1 MLTYKIA
8 NSQQKPIGLPDR
20 GREVLTTVGG
30 EPELETEIVDP
41 ALERTSL
48 DDDSLGRA
56 ALNQVLELSRRGV
69 EGLKLGRLGAG
80 LIQTGDRLEFSEI

>member
-1 MLTYKIA
+1 MVFLFPGSHRLIYPFLRSLAHI
-8 NSQQKPIGLPDR
+8 SFG
-20 GREVLTTVGG
+20 
-30 EPELETEIVDP
+30 

-80 LIQTGDRLEFSEI
+80 LIQTGDRLEFPEI